1 MPVRKNLTRHLLAR
15 CQKFVT
21 PGSLHSIVCVCVAVT
36 NLRCAKKRRKEV
48 IMKEIIVALD
58 AMGGDYAPEQT
69 VQGAVNAVNSSG
81 EIKVI
86 LVGKQDLI
94 QAELA
99 KYEYNADSIEV
110 VHAEEVIDM
119 GDVPTA
125 AIKNKKNSSLVVA
138 MRLVR
143 DGKADAVVSAG
154 STGAILVG
162 GQLVVGRLKGIK
174 RPPLAPFVPT
184 TKGFSLLIDCGA
196 NVDARPEHLV
206 QFAQMGSIYY
216 ENVMGKKNPTVG
228 LLNIGTEE
236 EKGNQLVKDTKP
248 LLKECKG
255 INYIGSI
262 ESREIVRG
270 AADVIVCEAFVGN
283 IVLKFFE
290 GLALTMF
297 DSLKQGLLS
306 SLRTKIGTLLVKPAL
321 KGLKKQFDTS
331 SQGGAP
337 LLGLKGLV
345 VKAHGNSTC
354 KEIEIAIKQC
364 VSFKK
369 QGINKKIKESICE

>member
-1 MPVRKNLTRHLLAR
+1 MEKV
-15 CQKFVT
+15 
-21 PGSLHSIVCVCVAVT
+21 
-36 NLRCAKKRRKEV
+36 
-48 IMKEIIVALD
+48 IVALD

-69 VQGAVNAVNSSG
+69 VQGAVNAVRSSSD
-81 EIKVI
+81 IKVI
-86 LVGKQDLI
+86 LVGKEERLKE
-94 QAELA
+94 ELYTKCGYSGDA
-99 KYEYNADSIEV
+99 IEIVNATEIIE
-110 VHAEEVIDM
+110 M
-119 GDVPTA
+119 GDVPTS
-125 AIKNKKNSSLVVA
+125 AIKNKKDSSLVVA
-138 MRLVR
+138 MKLVR

-162 GQLVVGRLKGIK
+162 GQLVVGRLRGIK

-184 TKGFSLLIDCGA
+184 TKGFSLLLDCGA

-228 LLNIGTEE
+228 ILNIGTEE

-248 LLKECKG
+248 LLEQCG
-255 INYIGSI
+255 TINYVGSI

-270 AADVIVCEAFVGN
+270 AVDVIVCEAFVGN

-290 GLALTMF
+290 GLTLTLF
-297 DSLKQGLLS
+297 DSLKQGLMS
-306 SLRTKIGTLLVKPAL
+306 SLRTKIGTLSVKPAL

-345 VKAHGNSTC
+345 VKAHGNSTS

-369 QGINKKIKESICE
+369 QKINEKIKESISE

>member
-1 MPVRKNLTRHLLAR
+1 M
-15 CQKFVT
+15 
-21 PGSLHSIVCVCVAVT
+21 
-36 NLRCAKKRRKEV
+36 KK
-48 IMKEIIVALD
+48 IIVALD

-94 QAELA
+94 QSELA

-125 AIKNKKNSSLVVA
+125 AIKNKKDSSLVVA

>member
-1 MPVRKNLTRHLLAR
+1 MEQV
-15 CQKFVT
+15 V
-21 PGSLHSIVCVCVAVT
+21 
-36 NLRCAKKRRKEV
+36 
-48 IMKEIIVALD
+48 VALD
-58 AMGGDYAPEQT
+58 AMGGDHAPEQI
-69 VQGAVNAVNSSG
+69 VQGAVNAVQG
-81 EIKVI
+81 TDEIKVI
-86 LVGKQDLI
+86 LVGQEERI
-94 QAELA
+94 REELYSKCQYDGSA
-99 KYEYNADSIEV
+99 IEIVNAT
-110 VHAEEVIDM
+110 EVIDM
-119 GDVPTA
+119 GDVPTT
-125 AIKNKKNSSLVVA
+125 AIRNKKDSSLVVA
-138 MRLVR
+138 MKLVR

-206 QFAQMGSIYY
+206 QFAQMGSIYF

-236 EKGNQLVKDTKP
+236 EKGNQLVKETKP
-248 LLKECKG
+248 LLEACETVHYVGSVEARDIVKG
-255 INYIGSI
+255 A
-262 ESREIVRG
+262 V
-270 AADVIVCEAFVGN
+270 DVIVCEAFVGN
-283 IVLKFFE
+283 VVLKFFE
-290 GLALTMF
+290 GLALTLF
-297 DSLKQGLLS
+297 DSLKQGLMS

-321 KGLKKQFDTS
+321 RGLKKQFDTS

-345 VKAHGNSTC
+345 VKAHGNSTS

-364 VSFKK
+364 ISFKK
-369 QGINKKIKESICE
+369 QKINEKIKESICDQHE

>member
-1 MPVRKNLTRHLLAR
+1 MEKV
-15 CQKFVT
+15 V
-21 PGSLHSIVCVCVAVT
+21 
-36 NLRCAKKRRKEV
+36 
-48 IMKEIIVALD
+48 VALD

-69 VQGAVNAVNSSG
+69 VRGAVNAVNSTD
-81 EIKVI
+81 EIKVM
-86 LVGKQDLI
+86 LVGKEDRI
-94 QAELA
+94 NEELE
-99 KYEYNADSIEV
+99 KYEYNSDSIEV
-110 VHAEEVIDM
+110 VNATEIIDM

-125 AIKNKKNSSLVVA
+125 AVKSKKDSSLVVA
-138 MRLVR
+138 MKLVR

-154 STGAILVG
+154 STGAVLVG

-184 TKGFSLLIDCGA
+184 TEGFSLLLDCGA

-216 ENVMGKKNPTVG
+216 ENVIGKKNPTVG

-236 EKGNQLVKDTKP
+236 EKGNQLVKDTNP
-248 LLKECKG
+248 LLKQCKT

-270 AADVIVCEAFVGN
+270 AADVIVCEAFAGN

-290 GLALTMF
+290 GLALTLF
-297 DSLKQGLLS
+297 DSLRQGLMS
-306 SLRTKIGTLLVKPAL
+306 SIRTKLGTILIKPAL
-321 KGLKKQFDTS
+321 IGLKNQFDTS

-345 VKAHGNSTC
+345 VKAHGNSTD

-364 VSFKK
+364 ISFKK
-369 QGINKKIKESICE
+369 QKINEKIKESICD

>member
-1 MPVRKNLTRHLLAR
+1 M
-15 CQKFVT
+15 
-21 PGSLHSIVCVCVAVT
+21 
-36 NLRCAKKRRKEV
+36 KK
-48 IMKEIIVALD
+48 IIVALD

-125 AIKNKKNSSLVVA
+125 AIKNKKDSSLVVA

-196 NVDARPEHLV
+196 NVDDRPEHLV
-206 QFAQMGSIYY
+206 QFAQM
-216 ENVMGKKNPTVG
+216 
-228 LLNIGTEE
+228 
-236 EKGNQLVKDTKP
+236 
-248 LLKECKG
+248 
-255 INYIGSI
+255 
-262 ESREIVRG
+262 
-270 AADVIVCEAFVGN
+270 
-283 IVLKFFE
+283 
-290 GLALTMF
+290 
-297 DSLKQGLLS
+297 
-306 SLRTKIGTLLVKPAL
+306 
-321 KGLKKQFDTS
+321 
-331 SQGGAP
+331 
-337 LLGLKGLV
+337 
-345 VKAHGNSTC
+345 
-354 KEIEIAIKQC
+354 
-364 VSFKK
+364 
-369 QGINKKIKESICE
+369 

>member
-1 MPVRKNLTRHLLAR
+1 MEK
-15 CQKFVT
+15 
-21 PGSLHSIVCVCVAVT
+21 
-36 NLRCAKKRRKEV
+36 
-48 IMKEIIVALD
+48 IIVALD

-69 VQGAVNAVNSSG
+69 VQGAVNAVNSLK

-86 LVGKQDLI
+86 LVGKQDQI
-94 QAELA
+94 QTELA
-99 KYEYNADSIEV
+99 KYEYNRESIEV
-110 VHAEEVIDM
+110 VHAEEIIDM

-125 AIKNKKNSSLVVA
+125 AIKNKKDSSLVVA

-248 LLKECKG
+248 LMKKCKG

-290 GLALTMF
+290 GLALTLF

-306 SLRTKIGTLLVKPAL
+306 SLRTKIGTLLIKPAL

-364 VSFKK
+364 VSFKQ
-369 QGINKKIKESICE
+369 QGINEKIKESICD